1 MSKKSMSK
9 IVEINKQELS
19 TERVELALDSEVKSA
34 LKDLD
39 KYINVLD
46 NGESTFDKLDRE
58 YDTLSS
64 KYYKLRAEVI
74 NSRNNLKK
82 IESQIKDVMTK
93 YESAS
98 KDLGIKANTIKEYKL
113 LEEGLKLTSVYIAGA
128 DKDLK
133 PITEIVKK
141 LS

>member
-34 LKDLD
+34 LKDLN

-64 KYYKLRAEVI
+64 KIL
-74 NSRNNLKK
+74 
-82 IESQIKDVMTK
+82 
-93 YESAS
+93 
-98 KDLGIKANTIKEYKL
+98 
-113 LEEGLKLTSVYIAGA
+113 
-128 DKDLK
+128 
-133 PITEIVKK
+133 
-141 LS
+141 

>member
-58 YDTLSS
+58 YDTLSN

-98 KDLGIKANTIKEYKL
+98 KNLGIKANTIKEYKL
-113 LEEGLKLTSVYIAGA
+113 N
-128 DKDLK
+128 
-133 PITEIVKK
+133 
-141 LS
+141 